1 MDELSAQDFIAAA
14 RALCLA
20 AVGLGLVAPSFR
32 SPPRRGDTPRT
43 IRRYDGGAVVAVR
56 RWSRPAVQVLA
67 DMVDGVLA
75 ASRVQ
80 GGVHARARPQLM
92 QAALEAVGRPAPLT
106 RVPAPATAATAVAP
120 PAPAVDRAPAGPVAV
135 SADEPG
141 GHRSAGRAA
150 A

>member
-32 SPPRRGDTPRT
+32 SPPRRRDEART

-56 RWSRPAVQVLA
+56 RFGRPAGRVLA

-75 ASRVQ
+75 ASATQV
-80 GGVHARARPQLM
+80 GAHARARPELM
-92 QAALEAVGRPAPLT
+92 RAALEAVGRAAPIPPVSVAP
-106 RVPAPATAATAVAP
+106 VPVRAVPATAEVVP
-120 PAPAVDRAPAGPVAV
+120 SRVGRAAGPVA
-135 SADEPG
+135 A
-141 GHRSAGRAA
+141 
-150 A
+150 